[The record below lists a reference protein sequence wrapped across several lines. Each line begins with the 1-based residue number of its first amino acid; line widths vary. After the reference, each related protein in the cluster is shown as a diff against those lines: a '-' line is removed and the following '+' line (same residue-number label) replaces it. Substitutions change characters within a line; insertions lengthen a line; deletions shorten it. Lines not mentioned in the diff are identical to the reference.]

1 MEINIPSV
9 VAEVTAAFQRYEKA
23 LNSNDV
29 ATLDELFWNSPH
41 TLRYG
46 IGEQLYGHDQ
56 IAAFR
61 SGRDPGFVV
70 NRDLLKLWVVTYGHD
85 FGTANC
91 EFRRQRPEQARPPE
105 PHLDAHAR
113 GLAHRRRPRLA
124 AGRADSDEKA
134 LAPGRDRHA
143 IDQDQ

>member
-9 VAEVTAAFQRYEKA
+9 VAEVTEAFERYEKA

-29 ATLDELFWNSPH
+29 AVLDELFWKSPH

-46 IGEQLYGHDQ
+46 VGEQLYGHDQ

-61 SGRDPGFVV
+61 SGRDPKFVPT
-70 NRDLLKLWVVTYGHD
+70 RDLLKVWIVTYGRD

-91 EFRRQRPEQARPPE
+91 EFQRHGGTRLGRQSHTWMRTSEGWRIVT
-105 PHLDAHAR
+105 AHVSLL
-113 GLAHRRRPRLA
+113 GETTPM
-124 AGRADSDEKA
+124 KT
-134 LAPGRDRHA
+134 
-143 IDQDQ
+143 

>member
-1 MEINIPSV
+1 M
-9 VAEVTAAFQRYEKA
+9 
-23 LNSNDV
+23 
-29 ATLDELFWNSPH
+29 LDELFWKSPH

-46 IGEQLYGHDQ
+46 VGEQLYGYDQ

-61 SGRDPGFVV
+61 AGRDPGSVV
-70 NRDLLKLWVVTYGHD
+70 SRDLLKVWIVTYGRD

-91 EFRRQRPEQARPPE
+91 EFRRHGVDAHRPAE

-124 AGRADSDEKA
+124 AGRGDGDEVIAWGAADVAVDWCFFTARISI
-134 LAPGRDRHA
+134 A
-143 IDQDQ
+143 I